1 MPPSVAVPVHV
12 RKHATSK
19 IARMMNKHRVF
30 LATIS
35 AAVLV
40 SCSANPGPA
49 PVEKEPESPPVSS
62 AASSTSAAPKPEK
75 KTKKSVSIGIDPIT
89 GGLNPHVLSDDSVFV
104 RALASLVLPSAF
116 VGGEINADLLTSAQE
131 IAPPTST
138 GAVQTVRYTI
148 RSEAQWSDGT
158 PITVSD
164 FQYLWEAK
172 STNPG
177 VLGASKYR
185 AIAGIRSSNGG
196 RTVDVDFSAKVA
208 DWRDL
213 FSALLPSHLLRDSDA
228 SFTSV
233 MAHSIPASGW
243 KYSLASVDK
252 QRGILTLNRNDRFWG
267 KNPAKNETITFS
279 EVRDVTQG
287 AEMLRTG
294 QIHYLDI
301 TPTEVAR
308 EAFELMP
315 NTQVRTQESPLTLQ
329 LIANL
334 NLSEA
339 QRAELRSLV
348 DRRLIAKL
356 AMGRSSDLVVA
367 SESYEPHAE
376 LLASLGRDVRI
387 GVDPAD
393 PHAENA
399 ARALVD
405 LLARHGVR
413 AKLVTTDTASLLGT
427 KLIDGSVDAIMT
439 WNSANN
445 LDRYQCSR
453 PKPATN
459 FTNWCNKQTD
469 VEISEVL
476 AGVRTPEDFNAI
488 ASNIETSQHFTTEIT
503 KDLRLQVRGSGIVG
517 PDPQLDQWPEDLAA
531 LATWTPKED

>member
-1 MPPSVAVPVHV
+1 
-12 RKHATSK
+12 
-19 IARMMNKHRVF
+19 MMNKHRVF
-30 LATIS
+30 LATVS

-49 PVEKEPESPPVSS
+49 PVEKEPEATPATS
-62 AASSTSAAPKPEK
+62 AASSTSATPKPEK
-75 KTKKSVSIGIDPIT
+75 KTKKTLSIGIDPVT

-131 IAPPTST
+131 IEPAA
-138 GAVQTVRYTI
+138 GAGVVQTVRYSI

-177 VLGASKYR
+177 VLDASKYR
-185 AIAGIRSSNGG
+185 AITGIRSSNGG
-196 RTVDVDFSAKVA
+196 RTVEVDFATKIA
-208 DWRDL
+208 NWKTL
-213 FSALLPSHLLRDSDA
+213 FSSLLPSHLLRDSDA
-228 SFTSV
+228 SFASV
-233 MAHSIPASGW
+233 MAHNIPASGW
-243 KYSLASVDK
+243 KYSLANVDK

-267 KNPAKNETITFS
+267 KKPAKNETITFS
-279 EVRDVTQG
+279 EVRDVAQG
-287 AEMLRTG
+287 AEMLRAG

-308 EAFELMP
+308 ETFELMP
-315 NTQVRTQESPLTLQ
+315 NTQVRTQESPLKLQ

-339 QRAELRSLV
+339 QRAELQSLV
-348 DRRLIAKL
+348 DRRLIARL
-356 AMGRSSDLVVA
+356 AMGRSSDLVVGP
-367 SESYEPHAE
+367 ENYDPHAD
-376 LLASLGRDVRI
+376 LLTALGRDVRI

-405 LLARHGVR
+405 LLARHGVG
-413 AKLVTTDTASLLGT
+413 AKLVTADITSLLGT
-427 KLIDGSVDAIMT
+427 KLIDGGVDAIMT
-439 WNSANN
+439 WSSANN

-469 VEISEVL
+469 AEIRDVL
-476 AGVRTPEDFNAI
+476 AGARHPEDFNLI
-488 ASNIETSQHFTTEIT
+488 AGNIEASQHFTTDIT
-503 KDLRLQVRGSGIVG
+503 KDLRLQVRGSRIVG
-517 PDPQLDQWPEDLAA
+517 PNPQSDQWPEELAA